1 MPKGRPYIASVKQ
14 AIRHAYAVE
23 SVPPLG
29 KRKAPI
35 VELVEAKLK
44 PNPGK
49 VFIVFDGLNKLTAGS
64 VVQRL
69 RRVPGVSATMRTIG
83 KRTKVYA
90 AFGVRTNK

>member
-1 MPKGRPYIASVKQ
+1 MPKGRPYIASVK
-14 AIRHAYAVE
+14 AAVRHAYQVE
-23 SVPPLG
+23 NVPPLG

-35 VELVEAKLK
+35 MELVEAKLK

-49 VFIVFDGLNKLTAGS
+49 IFIVFDGLNKLTAGS

-69 RRVPGVSATMRTIG
+69 RRITGVSATMRTIG

-90 AFGVRTNK
+90 GYGVRTNR